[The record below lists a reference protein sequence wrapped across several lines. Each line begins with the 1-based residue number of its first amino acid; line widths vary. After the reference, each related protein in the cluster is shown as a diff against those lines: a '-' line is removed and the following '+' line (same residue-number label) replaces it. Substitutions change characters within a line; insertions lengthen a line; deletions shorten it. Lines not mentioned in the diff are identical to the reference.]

1 MTYHTFSGS
10 QVWTHTLILHY
21 VCVSKYNVNAECLI
35 EQSRRQRGS
44 ASSGRS
50 PQSLWRVS
58 NRGITSARKLPP
70 TIAHWQL
77 NIWNIPIG
85 TLFFILQGCFRWLII
100 RHTHTHT
107 HTTMALNFQRSIV
120 QNIAKIQFMQHL
132 TVKIGMSE
140 WKWMRLLPISGQWK
154 VRKTLTYL
162 LNFNK

>member
-100 RHTHTHT
+100 RHTHTH
-107 HTTMALNFQRSIV
+107 HHGFKLS
-120 QNIAKIQFMQHL
+120 KINCSKYCKYTIYATL
-132 TVKIGMSE
+132 DSE
-140 WKWMRLLPISGQWK
+140 ERDEWMKVDETFAHKWAVEG
-154 VRKTLTYL
+154 
-162 LNFNK
+162 